1 MDFSHI
7 FLFFF
12 LFFFPTLIT
21 AQSCSVSKCIN
32 DDFAI
37 RFPFRIPDQQP
48 ARCGYPGFNLA
59 CNKAGVTTVNLS
71 ASEYFLVRGIDYA
84 TQQIQLYDSD
94 DCLPGRLLQG
104 FNKINF
110 SNSPFMPLFSQNIT
124 FLSCP
129 PRFTMS
135 HFPIIDCLSNSTTS
149 ILATSST
156 SFVKSMSTSC
166 TIMKTLPVPVSNPDE
181 TNQFSTD
188 LNGDLVLTW
197 DSPACGICETEGR
210 LCGYKSNSGQGISC
224 FDKYT
229 SEENNG
235 LRVLRII
242 CVVIL
247 LPTLICVFGLGCF
260 ICLAKWSYSL
270 TDGRGNQV
278 QHRQQVNPAGSDLE
292 APTRLSG
299 LNESTIESYQKVILG
314 ESRRLPGPNG
324 TTCSICLGEYLTK
337 DTVRC
342 IPECK
347 HCFHVDCIDQWL
359 RVNSS
364 CPLCRNSPNPSPS
377 HLTPIS

>member
-7 FLFFF
+7 FLFF

-94 DCLPGRLLQG
+94 DCLPRRFLQG
-104 FNKINF
+104 LNKLNF
-110 SNSPFMPLFSQNIT
+110 SNSPFIPLFSQNIT

-129 PRFTMS
+129 PQFTMS
-135 HFPIIDCLSNSTTS
+135 HFPIIGCLSNSTNS

-166 TIMKTLPVPVSNPDE
+166 TIMTTLPVPVSNPDE
-181 TNQFSTD
+181 TNQFSTN

-197 DSPACGICETEGR
+197 YSPACGICETEGR
-210 LCGYKSNSGQGISC
+210 LCGYKSNSGQGIAC

-247 LPTLICVFGLGCF
+247 LPTLMCVIGLGCF
-260 ICLAKWSYSL
+260 ICMAKWSYSL

-292 APTRLSG
+292 APSRLSG

-324 TTCSICLGEYLTK
+324 TTCPICLGEYLTK

>member
-7 FLFFF
+7 FLFF

-94 DCLPGRLLQG
+94 DCLPRRFLQG
-104 FNKINF
+104 LNKLNF
-110 SNSPFMPLFSQNIT
+110 SNSPFIPLFSQNIT

-129 PRFTMS
+129 PQFTMS
-135 HFPIIDCLSNSTTS
+135 HFPIIGCLSNSTNS

-166 TIMKTLPVPVSNPDE
+166 TIMTTLPVPVSNPDE
-181 TNQFSTD
+181 TNQFSTN

-197 DSPACGICETEGR
+197 YSPACGICETEGR
-210 LCGYKSNSGQGISC
+210 LCGYKSNSGQGIAC

-229 SEENNG
+229 SGKSSALCNYLLSLCLNYIVPKSSKIHLFQSVEWFLKHILHPNCLRKTQSKYVIKYWKKKRTKNHHFLKIIITNQCPNNTG
-235 LRVLRII
+235 GITYYPKLQAAVW
-242 CVVIL
+242 IL
-247 LPTLICVFGLGCF
+247 DWLL
-260 ICLAKWSYSL
+260 
-270 TDGRGNQV
+270 
-278 QHRQQVNPAGSDLE
+278 
-292 APTRLSG
+292 
-299 LNESTIESYQKVILG
+299 
-314 ESRRLPGPNG
+314 
-324 TTCSICLGEYLTK
+324 
-337 DTVRC
+337 
-342 IPECK
+342 
-347 HCFHVDCIDQWL
+347 VDQ
-359 RVNSS
+359 
-364 CPLCRNSPNPSPS
+364 
-377 HLTPIS
+377 T